1 VAKPGTVGPG
11 ACPDQET
18 PPWSGG
24 CSTMRWPSCPSSTAR
39 WIVVTN
45 ALVPWGGRTPGGR
58 PRVGCCLTAISHG
71 LFSRGAAFPR
81 LGARVRL
88 LYEEH
93 AAPLWRYAARLTVDR
108 ARAEDVVHE
117 TLLCAWQH
125 AQVTDDSER
134 SVRAWLF
141 TVARNLIVGREFSGS
156 RPGGQHGS

>member
-1 VAKPGTVGPG
+1 
-11 ACPDQET
+11 
-18 PPWSGG
+18 
-24 CSTMRWPSCPSSTAR
+24 
-39 WIVVTN
+39 
-45 ALVPWGGRTPGGR
+45 
-58 PRVGCCLTAISHG
+58 
-71 LFSRGAAFPR
+71 
-81 LGARVRL
+81 VRL